1 MTDAPITL
9 RAIEP
14 RGSDLEA
21 EHDLRYRVLRAPLS
35 MGRETVGFAHEQ
47 DCWHLVAEREGV
59 IVGCVLFHPDEPGGG
74 RLLQMA
80 VDPALQGQ
88 GVGSKLVQA
97 LEARVRAAGFLTIH
111 LHARDTAIGFYERL
125 GYAIDGPPY
134 TEVGLPHH
142 DMRKRWA

>member
-1 MTDAPITL
+1 MSDAPIVL

-14 RGSDLEA
+14 KGSDLEA
-21 EHDLRYRVLRAPLS
+21 EHDLRYRVLREPLG
-35 MGRETVGFAHEQ
+35 MGRETVAFAFES
-47 DCWHLVAEREGV
+47 DCWHLIAERRGV
-59 IVGCVLFHPDEPGGG
+59 IVGCVLFHPDEPTGG

-80 VDPALQGQ
+80 VDATLQGQ
-88 GVGSKLVQA
+88 GVGRLLVQA

-125 GYAIDGPPY
+125 GYTVEGDPY

-142 DMRKRWA
+142 HMRKRWE